1 MEYETKLR
9 ESGNY
14 TELEIQEKKM
24 HKDVAYSS

>member
-14 TELEIQEKKM
+14 TELEIQEKM